1 MEFILPLNGK
11 TKYSLTLDP
20 TVWIFDDRK
29 IDLKTYF
36 VDEKIVED
44 ADEKYLNAVGKHWSR
59 EIMEGAVYPP
69 TLKTERKFDRKG
81 MQTGTFGMVLG
92 TFIKNAEPLED
103 ATTVTL
109 ETANGTY
116 DFSFADASSLILK
129 FSHEGKPLNDD
140 GPVHVLFDDGSNV
153 NNPITHVTA
162 IRIQ

>member
-29 IDLKTYF
+29 VDLTTYF
-36 VDEKIVED
+36 SQSRNVED

-59 EIMEGAVYPP
+59 EIMEGAVFPP

-92 TFIKNAEPLED
+92 AFIKNAEPDAD
-103 ATTVTL
+103 ATAVIID
-109 ETANGTY
+109 TANGEHT
-116 DFSFADASSLILK
+116 FTLEEAAELVLK
-129 FSHEGKPLNDD
+129 FAHEGKPLKED
-140 GPVHVLFDDGSNV
+140 GPVHVLLADGSNV
-153 NNPITHVTA
+153 DSPITHVTA